1 MGTKLLGRCT
11 VTDMDPKRKRTFT
24 ITTSLSVGKIEPPDF
39 LWSGLVAIST
49 SSTARNGVFLV
60 HSNTVKGRIGVFCN
74 RYISGAVLDGSDKV
88 GIDALRELLS
98 AQSGIY
104 GFRCCAPAEGLELK
118 QDLAIDLTEIVAAQ
132 AEFKGKTPDAYFP
145 ETARPKIE
153 QSDIIVGDESEV
165 LSLFESLGASGSYY
179 DGTTSNDDTA
189 LGLPPTPTASASSAP
204 STSAAIVVTEPETSY
219 LEWLSGPEGV
229 PASIPT
235 GGLMPVLSGVKREPG
250 DESERDPLD
259 DLEVYQKLIEQQ
271 SKKVSALIED
281 GARPVGSAPTS
292 SRELM
297 EDLRLFNDFLLLEQR
312 RAESWLSADL
322 DAIKAPSDGSKPA
335 ARDGRSRYADE
346 CEDLVSVHL
355 LKTIDRQKIEA
366 PLPPAPKV
374 KPERHYPWQKWNER
388 SVVATAYLM
397 TVVIAVSIV
406 GFALYRFDAEK
417 LLSTGIS
424 DLQNNKPEDAVVQLG
439 TLMAQHGA
447 SPRALYYRA
456 LAYGAA
462 GQPERGLE
470 DINQALAMGEPRRLA
485 LPVRASLYLKTHEFD
500 KAIADCTQLIRE
512 DANNPEPYQ
521 VRAVAYNQLGKFQD
535 AIYDCTHGLELA
547 KDKLVRARLLRERA
561 VAYSR
566 LQMWKEATADLEQ
579 SVPELKDENSYLLR
593 AHSYRSLKEYEKAT
607 ADYSEL
613 IARKPKSPSAY
624 IGRGICE
631 AALDKSDQAIVDFDQ
646 ALQLNPL
653 SVEALIQRGS
663 VYLKQDRW
671 REAADDFH
679 AATNL
684 NPTIVEA
691 NEKLSTAL
699 HHLKSTLTPIE
710 LVQAQGAPESVKLPK
725 DKKGLMDLGYRYF
738 DEQAYDQAIMC
749 FTEAARLDPK
759 DAVPRKYLAYSFERR
774 GDFADALMQF
784 QAISKFGPLSN
795 EDKILL
801 ARCLTSCGRANES
814 VRILLDVVWS
824 GGDPTEAQIE
834 LAKAYFKAGKK
845 TLGTAICTD
854 AIRKAST
861 ESEKRRFEALMN
873 SEGEAVPERRV
884 QPKEQ

>member
-1 MGTKLLGRCT
+1 
-11 VTDMDPKRKRTFT
+11 MDTKRKRTFT
-24 ITTSLSVGKIEPPDF
+24 ITTSLSVGKIEAPDF
-39 LWSGLVAIST
+39 LWSGLVAISK

-60 HSNTVKGRIGVFCN
+60 HSNEIKGRIGVFCN
-74 RYISGAVLDGSDKV
+74 RYISGAVVDGTELV
-88 GIDALRELLS
+88 GIDALRALL
-98 AQSGIY
+98 AVQSGIF

-132 AEFKGKTPDAYFP
+132 ADLKGKTPDAYFP
-145 ETARPKIE
+145 DTTRPAAEK
-153 QSDIIVGDESEV
+153 SDIIIGDESEV
-165 LSLFESLGASGSYY
+165 LTLFESLGASGSYY
-179 DGTTSNDDTA
+179 DGATDDDDAA
-189 LGLPPTPTASASSAP
+189 LGLPPKPVASNTPQTPAKPVASDS
-204 STSAAIVVTEPETSY
+204 TEPETSY
-219 LEWLSGPEGV
+219 LEWLAGPEGV
-229 PASIPT
+229 PVSMPS
-235 GGLMPVLSGVKREPG
+235 GLMPVLSGVQREHG
-250 DESERDPLD
+250 DDSERDPLD

-271 SKKVSALIED
+271 SKKVSAMLD
-281 GARPVGSAPTS
+281 GSRAVGSAPTS

-297 EDLRLFNDFLLLEQR
+297 EDLRLFNDFLLMEQR

-322 DAIKAPSDGSKPA
+322 DAIRTPGGDASKGSA
-335 ARDGRSRYADE
+335 AAATGGGRSRYADE

-366 PLPPAPKV
+366 PLPPPRKV
-374 KPERHYPWQKWNER
+374 EPERNYPWQKWNER
-388 SVVATAYLM
+388 SVVAGAYLL

-417 LLSTGIS
+417 LLSTGIT

-439 TLMAQHGA
+439 TLMAQHGQ

-470 DINQALAMGEPRRLA
+470 DINQALRLGEPRRLA

-500 KAIADCTQLIRE
+500 KAIADCTQLLRE
-512 DANNPEPYQ
+512 DPQNAEPYQ
-521 VRAVAYNQLGKFQD
+521 VRAVAYNQLGKFYD
-535 AIYDCTHGLELA
+535 AIHDCTNGLPFA
-547 KDKLVRARLLRERA
+547 KDKLVRARLLRERS

-566 LQMWKEATADLEQ
+566 LQMWKEAVADLEQ
-579 SVPELKDENSYLLR
+579 SVPELKDENGYLLR
-593 AHSYRSLKEYEKAT
+593 AHSYRSLKEYDKAI
-607 ADYSEL
+607 ADYTEL
-613 IARKPKSPSAY
+613 INRKPKSASPY

-631 AALDKSDQAIVDFDQ
+631 AALDKSEDAIADFDK

-653 SVEALIQRGS
+653 GVEALIQRGS
-663 VYLKQDRW
+663 VYLKLDKWQD
-671 REAADDFH
+671 AADDFH
-679 AATNL
+679 AAANL

-691 NEKLSTAL
+691 NEKLSIAL
-699 HHLKSTLTPIE
+699 HHLKSTLKPIE

-738 DEQAYDQAIMC
+738 DEQSYDQAIMC
-749 FTEAARLDPK
+749 FTEAARLDPT

-784 QAISKFGPLSN
+784 QAVSKAGQLSN
-795 EDKILL
+795 DDKILL
-801 ARCLTSCGRANES
+801 ARCLTACGRANES
-814 VRILLDVVWS
+814 VRILLDVVWT
-824 GGDPTEAQIE
+824 GGDATEAQVE

-854 AIRKAST
+854 AIRKAT
-861 ESEKRRFEALMN
+861 SEADKRRFEVLMN
-873 SEGEAVPERRV
+873 SEGETVPERRE